1 VQKTC
6 RFLCPTSIGN
16 KKQKRCC
23 DAQMKKMQDFFIK
36 SQNSQVHFFCALVL
50 MCGLSLAVQAIISL
64 PWGGMVAASC
74 RWDCFWYQD
83 IVQNGY
89 AVLPRLYDDFRP
101 AQASWA
107 FFPLYPLLTILT
119 QKLLH
124 LGSPAA
130 GLLINILLWPLLIV
144 LCWVDLSLRKVEVNK
159 IYFALFFIIYPFNIW
174 YYAQYSE
181 AIYGVLLMA
190 AVVFLRKDRPGA
202 TSLLCAFMAAARP
215 TGFIM
220 GACLAAWSLLYG
232 TENPAAPN
240 GSSVRNRVT
249 NSLLILASSGAGLS
263 VYVLYLFHIMGDGF
277 AFAHV
282 EVAWGKEFHFFV
294 YNIIHSFALRGHLS
308 SIYCI
313 AIIFTLWKM
322 YRPGWGLNLLL
333 SGVTAVLSMSAGLV
347 SIERYF
353 FGNPLVIQFLAYVV
367 LSQRAPVR
375 LGILGVLA
383 VLRIAASFLWYSNSG
398 WLL

>member
-1 VQKTC
+1 MFYMK
-6 RFLCPTSIGN
+6 I
-16 KKQKRCC
+16 
-23 DAQMKKMQDFFIK
+23 KKMQDFFGKAQK
-36 SQNSQVHFFCALVL
+36 SNLHFFCALVL

-89 AVLPRLYDDFRP
+89 PVLPRLYDDFRP

-107 FFPLYPLLTILT
+107 FFPLYPLLTIFT

-124 LGSPAA
+124 LDGTASA
-130 GLLINILLWPLLIV
+130 LLINILLWPVLIV
-144 LCWVDLSLRKVEVNK
+144 LCWTDLFLRKIEVNK

-181 AIYGVLLMA
+181 ALYGTLLMA
-190 AVVFLRKDRPGA
+190 AIVFLRKNRPDITA
-202 TSLLCAFMAAARP
+202 LLCAFLAIARP

-220 GACLAAWSLLYG
+220 GACIAVWWLFHKAENSLVL
-232 TENPAAPN
+232 N
-240 GSSVRNRVT
+240 GLSVRERVT

-263 VYVLYLFHIMGDGF
+263 VYVLYLFHTMGDGL

-294 YNIIHSFALRGHLS
+294 YNIIHSFTLKGHLS

-313 AIIFTLWKM
+313 AIIFTVWKM
-322 YRPGWGLNLLL
+322 YRPGWSLNLLL
-333 SGVTAVLSMSAGLV
+333 AGVTAILSISAGLV

-353 FGNPLVIQFLAYVV
+353 FGNPLVIEFLAYIA
-367 LSQRAPVR
+367 LSQRPPVR
-375 LGILGVLA
+375 MGILGGLA
-383 VLRIAASFLWYSNSG
+383 IMRIAASFIWYSNSG